1 MTSRGA
7 PAAPNAI
14 RTDDLKSRILHVA
27 QTSVYQVKIQPPD
40 LVVEFLNHPGR
51 AVNYKSDEG
60 TNIELM
66 CSETNLPGSSL
77 ATHDVTNDYPGVTEK
92 MAYRR
97 IFDET
102 IDFTFMV
109 DRNYKVVEFLDGWMN
124 YVTGEGST
132 SPRNDMANETAHYEM
147 NYPNTYKTDYRNG
160 GGLFITKWEKDNSS
174 SSMTYQFIG
183 AFPLSIVS
191 MPVSYEGSSV
201 LKCSAS
207 FSYMRYIRTRSGDS
221 SMAWNDDYN
230 RPQAEIDYMNA
241 GGVIYWDTD
250 QHLNTS
256 TYTTWEEIDR
266 QGG

>member
-1 MTSRGA
+1 MPG
-7 PAAPNAI
+7 PAPNTK
-14 RTDDLKSRILHVA
+14 RVDDLKSRILHVA
-27 QTSVYQVKIQPPD
+27 QTSVYQVKLQPPD
-40 LVVEFLNHPGR
+40 DVVGFIDLPGR
-51 AVNYKSDEG
+51 GVNYRSDGE
-60 TNIELM
+60 NIELM

-97 IFDET
+97 IYDET

-124 YVTGEGST
+124 YVTGQGST
-132 SPRNDMANETAHYEM
+132 FTRDDYANGNVHYEM
-147 NYPNTYKTDYRNG
+147 NYPSSYKTDSLY
-160 GGLFITKWEKDNSS
+160 ITKWEKDNSS

-207 FSYMRYIRTRSGDS
+207 FSYTRYIRKRSDAGQVGSIAAQAGWEADLDAATNS
-221 SMAWNDDYN
+221 DTQGTTSHGLTGTATLSELNEIN
-230 RPQAEIDYMNA
+230 RTGNVNA
-241 GGVIYWDTD
+241 FPG
-250 QHLNTS
+250 LFS
-256 TYTTWEEIDR
+256 T
-266 QGG
+266 

>member
-1 MTSRGA
+1 MPG
-7 PAAPNAI
+7 PAPNAI

-27 QTSVYQVKIQPPD
+27 QTSVYQVKLQPPQPVID
-40 LVVEFLNHPGR
+40 FINAPGR
-51 AVNYKSDEG
+51 DVNYRSDGE
-60 TNIELM
+60 NIELM

-97 IFDET
+97 IYDET

-124 YVTGEGST
+124 YVTGQGST
-132 SPRNDMANETAHYEM
+132 FTRDEYANGNVHYEM
-147 NYPNTYKTDYRNG
+147 NYPSSYKTDNLY
-160 GGLFITKWEKDNSS
+160 ITKWEKDNSS

-207 FSYMRYIRTRSGDS
+207 FSYMRYIRKRSAAG
-221 SMAWNDDYN
+221 
-230 RPQAEIDYMNA
+230 QAGSTA
-241 GGVIYWDTD
+241 GRQLILQRTD
-250 QHLNTS
+250 GSEMS
-256 TYTTWEEIDR
+256 TTIVDGMPTLAQLAEQLEGAGARGFGTPNILTPP
-266 QGG
+266 

>member
-1 MTSRGA
+1 MPG
-7 PAAPNAI
+7 PAPNTK
-14 RTDDLKSRILHVA
+14 RVDDLKSRILHVA
-27 QTSVYQVKIQPPD
+27 QTSVYQVKLQPPQPVIDFID
-40 LVVEFLNHPGR
+40 LPGR
-51 AVNYKSDEG
+51 GVNYRSDGE
-60 TNIELM
+60 NIELM

-97 IFDET
+97 IYDET

-124 YVTGEGST
+124 YVTGQGST
-132 SPRNDMANETAHYEM
+132 FTRDAYANGNVHYEM
-147 NYPNTYKTDYRNG
+147 NYPSSYKTDNLY
-160 GGLFITKWEKDNSS
+160 ITKWEKDNSS

-207 FSYMRYIRTRSGDS
+207 FSYMRYIRRRSGDS
-221 SMAWNDDYN
+221 SMAWNADHN
-230 RPQAEIDYMNA
+230 RPQAEIDYMNN
-241 GGVIYWDTD
+241 GGFIGWTSD
-250 QHLNTS
+250 QDVNQS
-256 TYTTWEEIDR
+256 TYLKPGQSFDDID
-266 QGG
+266 

>member
-1 MTSRGA
+1 MPG
-7 PAAPNAI
+7 PAPNTK
-14 RTDDLKSRILHVA
+14 RVDDLKSRILHVA
-27 QTSVYQVKIQPPD
+27 QTSVYQVKLQPPAD
-40 LVVEFLNHPGR
+40 VIGFINLPGR
-51 AVNYKSDEG
+51 GVNYRSDGE
-60 TNIELM
+60 NIELM

-97 IFDET
+97 IYDET

-124 YVTGEGST
+124 YVTGDGTTFS
-132 SPRNDMANETAHYEM
+132 RDDMADPTRFYRM
-147 NYPNTYKTDYRNG
+147 NYPSNYKTDNLY
-160 GGLFITKWEKDNSS
+160 ITKWEKDNSS

-207 FSYMRYIRTRSGDS
+207 FSYIRYIRKRSTAGSTLTPQQQADL
-221 SMAWNDDYN
+221 DYALA
-230 RPQAEIDYMNA
+230 QNA
-241 GGVIYWDTD
+241 IVEAQNNPLYSGTGSFILDENGNVTGV
-250 QHLNTS
+250 NP
-256 TYTTWEEIDR
+256 
-266 QGG
+266 

>member
-1 MTSRGA
+1 MPG
-7 PAAPNAI
+7 PAPNTK
-14 RTDDLKSRILHVA
+14 RVDDLKSRILHVA
-27 QTSVYQVKIQPPD
+27 QTSVYQVKLQPPPP
-40 LVVEFLNHPGR
+40 VVKFLNHPGR

-97 IFDET
+97 IYDET
-102 IDFTFMV
+102 IDFTFIV
-109 DRNYKVVEFLDGWMN
+109 DRNYNVVEFLDGWMN
-124 YVTGEGST
+124 YITGEGST
-132 SPRNDMANETAHYEM
+132 FSRDAMVDPTRFYRM
-147 NYPNTYKTDYRNG
+147 NYPSSYKTDNLY
-160 GGLFITKWEKDNSS
+160 ITKWEKDNSS

-207 FSYMRYIRTRSGDS
+207 FSYMRYIRTRSAAGRQLILQ
-221 SMAWNDDYN
+221 
-230 RPQAEIDYMNA
+230 RPDGSEISTTIVDGRPTQAQLAEKLEAA
-241 GGVIYWDTD
+241 GGR
-250 QHLNTS
+250 NFGTS
-256 TYTTWEEIDR
+256 NILTPP
-266 QGG
+266 